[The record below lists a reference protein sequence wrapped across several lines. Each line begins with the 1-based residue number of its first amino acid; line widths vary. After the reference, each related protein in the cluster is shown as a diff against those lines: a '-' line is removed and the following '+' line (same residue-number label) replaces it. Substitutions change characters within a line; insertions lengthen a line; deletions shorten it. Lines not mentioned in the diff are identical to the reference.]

1 MWVFVTCVARK
12 FERYCHSPTLMEFIL
27 IRFRL
32 FALRSQIHRD
42 SCLKSMYT
50 YFLKGNRMMTL
61 TSNFYSKVFSL
72 LVGSLA
78 LSIAPAG
85 RAADAPLGAN
95 EQLAKA
101 LVAKY
106 AALKNAKDASKM
118 TEIYVDSYIENSG
131 RNPSGIAALTQNWQ
145 QQFAAMPDLKVVV
158 HDVIASG
165 DKVVA
170 RVTYSAT
177 HTTPFFGGIAP
188 TGKSLSIGTIDIWRI
203 ENGKFAEHWDQV
215 DYLGLQRQMTAKP

>member
-1 MWVFVTCVARK
+1 
-12 FERYCHSPTLMEFIL
+12 
-27 IRFRL
+27 
-32 FALRSQIHRD
+32 
-42 SCLKSMYT
+42 MYT

-61 TSNFYSKVFSL
+61 TPKLCSKVFSL
-72 LVGSLA
+72 LMGSLA
-78 LSIAPAG
+78 LTIAPFSL
-85 RAADAPLGAN
+85 AADAPVGAQ
-95 EQLAKA
+95 EHVAKA

-118 TEIYVDSYIENSG
+118 AEIYVDNYLERSG
-131 RNPSGIAALTQNWQ
+131 RNPSGIAAVTQNWQ
-145 QQFAAMPDLKVVV
+145 QQFAAMPDLQVVV

-215 DYLGLQRQMTAKP
+215 DYLGLQRQMTSKP